1 MKSILTAATALLAS
15 FLPLSA
21 CADPDRPA
29 GEASRPVASSQ
40 VAAVRV
46 YADWCPNCRALDPK
60 IDSVAAADDWSG
72 VSFVRIDYTKRDK
85 EAAFAEAD
93 RLGVGEA
100 VRTHFANGIKT
111 GLLLLVDVES
121 QAVVDLITH
130 KETETDIA
138 DRIRAVQSRS

>member
-1 MKSILTAATALLAS
+1 MKSILVATAALFAS
-15 FLPLSA
+15 IVPLSA
-21 CADPDRPA
+21 CADPGRSG
-29 GEASRPVASSQ
+29 GEASRPVAASQ
-40 VAAVRV
+40 VAAIRV

-60 IDSVAAADDWSG
+60 LDAVAASEDWST
-72 VSFVRIDYTKRDK
+72 VSFVRIDYTDRDK

-130 KETETDIA
+130 KETETEIA
-138 DRIRAVQSRS
+138 DRIRAAQSRS